1 MCGIVALVSRAPVD
15 PALFAAMT
23 RSLAHRGPDGEGIKY
38 LAGGT
43 VALGHRR
50 LAILD
55 LSDTGLQPMSDPG
68 ERVWITFNGEI
79 FNYRALRDELESGGH
94 CFRSSTDTE
103 VLIALYLREGMRM
116 LRRLRGMYAFVLH
129 DTRTGDTFY
138 ARDPIGIKPL
148 YIRDIPDGVAF
159 SSEPA
164 VLRSLGPTTPELLP
178 LVRSLMFLYAPG
190 TEFGVREIRRVPPG
204 EAGRISRDG
213 RISMIPEGR
222 ILPDGRG
229 PTAFTPAPD
238 ETLVVETLRAAVRE
252 HLASDVPVGV
262 MFSGGLDSTVIAAL
276 AARETSRPIRLFS
289 LFSDLRRRSER
300 LDEPAK
306 IRSVAERLGLA
317 LSRVELRGGILGEI
331 DRVVRAIG
339 EPVADPAAVAGRA
352 IAERAREE
360 GHYVLL
366 SGHGADEIYGGY
378 RRHLVARHVLG
389 HAWLPRLF
397 ATTRALPSGTLS
409 RLGQIFSE
417 ERRYWLPLLHS
428 VVRPGELTR
437 LLSTEVIA
445 RIRDGG
451 RGDPLD
457 RLLAPFDVAAA
468 GTRGAAPLRRT
479 MDLDFRTYL
488 VDQNLN
494 YLDKVAM
501 MHGVEGRFPFLTPPV
516 LSDAA
521 CLGAHDLIRGRTG
534 KVILRR
540 IARKLLPAELL
551 AFPKRGFGL
560 PLRYLMALDWD
571 HIRDRMAA
579 MNDRSIRLWNP
590 DGLRRLREIAS
601 PPEDCRTLFTMLAID
616 SWLAE
621 WAS

>member
-1 MCGIVALVSRAPVD
+1 MCGIVAFISRVPVD
-15 PALFAAMT
+15 PAQFAAMT
-23 RSLAHRGPDGEGIKY
+23 RSLAHRGPDGEGIKL

-55 LSDTGLQPMSDPG
+55 LSDAGLQPMADPG
-68 ERVWITFNGEI
+68 KRVWITFNGEI
-79 FNYRALRDELESGGH
+79 FNYRALRRDLEAEGYG
-94 CFRSSTDTE
+94 FRTSTDTE

-129 DTRTGDTFY
+129 DARSGDTFY

-148 YIRDIPDGVAF
+148 YVRNVPDGVAF

-164 VLRSLGPTTPELLP
+164 VLRSLGRTTLEVLP
-178 LVRSLMFLYAPG
+178 LVRSLMFLYPPG
-190 TEFGVREIRRVPPG
+190 TEFGIREIRRVPPG
-204 EAGRISRDG
+204 EAGRIGRDG
-213 RISMIPEGR
+213 AVSKISDGQL
-222 ILPDGRG
+222 LPDGRG

-238 ETLVVETLRAAVRE
+238 DTVVADTLRAAVRE
-252 HLASDVPVGV
+252 HLASDVPVGI
-262 MFSGGLDSTVIAAL
+262 MFSSGLDSTIVAAL
-276 AARETSRPIRLFS
+276 AAQESSRPIRLFS
-289 LFSDLRRRSER
+289 LFSDLQRANER
-300 LDEPAK
+300 LDEPTK
-306 IRSVAERLGLA
+306 IRAVAARLGLTM
-317 LSRVELRGGILGEI
+317 SPVEMRGGILGEI

-339 EPVADPAAVAGRA
+339 EPVADPAAVASRA
-352 IAERAREE
+352 IAEQARRE

-378 RRHLVARHVLG
+378 RRHLVARHILG

-397 ATTRALPSGTLS
+397 ASARILPAETLS

-417 ERRYWLPLLHS
+417 DRGHWLPLLHS
-428 VVRPGELTR
+428 IVRPGELMR
-437 LLSTEVIA
+437 LLSSDVVA
-445 RIRDGG
+445 AMASG
-451 RGDPLD
+451 RNENSLD

-468 GTRGAAPLRRT
+468 GTRGAAPLRRC

-501 MHGVEGRFPFLTPPV
+501 LHGVEGRFPFLTPPV

-521 CLGAHDLIRGRTG
+521 CLDTRALIRGRTG

-540 IARKLLPAELL
+540 IARKLLPPEFL

-560 PLRYLMALDWD
+560 PLRYLMARDW
-571 HIRDRMAA
+571 RNVRARLGL
-579 MNDRSIRLWNP
+579 MNTRSLPLWNP
-590 DGLRRLREIAS
+590 DALRRLRESDA
-601 PPEDCRTLFTMLAID
+601 PPADCRTLFTMLAID
-616 SWLAE
+616 SWVAE